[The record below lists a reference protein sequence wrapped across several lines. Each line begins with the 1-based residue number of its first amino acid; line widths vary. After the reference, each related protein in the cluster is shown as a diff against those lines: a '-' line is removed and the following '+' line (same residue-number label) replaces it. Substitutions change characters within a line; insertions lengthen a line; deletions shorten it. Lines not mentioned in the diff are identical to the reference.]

1 MRDDWRTDIENAPKD
16 GSDVLFPIEFIGRAY
31 WDGELKRWVL
41 AYPIHLDYVNAP
53 SRFQLP
59 KAQRAALSQHNRAG
73 QE

>member
-16 GSDVLFPIEFIGRAY
+16 GSDVLFPIEFVGRAF
-31 WDGELKRWVL
+31 WDAEMRRWVL

-59 KAQRAALSQHNRAG
+59 KAQRANLSSVEDAKP
-73 QE
+73 